1 MYCWKVYLSMQIF
14 LVQFFVTFIVVFE
27 SISEDVKSLTK
38 LQERSNPVDTPSAF
52 GKGMYIGGSPGGASF
67 NINNSYAE
75 KVNLKYINL
84 PHICFYSNVTL

>member
-38 LQERSNPVDTPSAF
+38 LQERSYPVDTPSAF

-75 KVNLKYINL
+75 KV
-84 PHICFYSNVTL
+84 FF

>member
-1 MYCWKVYLSMQIF
+1 MYYWKVYLSMQIF

-75 KVNLKYINL
+75 KVFFKYINL
-84 PHICFYSNVTL
+84 PRICFYSNVTL

>member
-1 MYCWKVYLSMQIF
+1 MYRWKVYLSMQIF

-75 KVNLKYINL
+75 KVFFLNI
-84 PHICFYSNVTL
+84 